1 MKKTLILIVCAFCGF
16 SELSS
21 SESTE
26 NLVKRGLNKSEG
38 RAAAFFPASHN
49 FRQIYGDTL
58 LSLQFEQGRIFKN
71 NPNLEFWGNLEWIF
85 ANGYCGNSCGS
96 SRINILNVSFG
107 LKVIGPVFRDRIYLY
122 AGLGP
127 DLGITLIKNQSN
139 FTSHNCNIGIG
150 GIAKS
155 GCQIFLS
162 NHFFLDFF
170 ADYLYL
176 PMHFYNTAD
185 VGGGKVGIG
194 LSGRY

>member
-1 MKKTLILIVCAFCGF
+1 MKKTVILIVCAFCGF

-21 SESTE
+21 RESTE
-26 NLVKRGLNKSEG
+26 NSIKKGLNKSEG

-49 FRQIYGDTL
+49 FREVYGDAL
-58 LSLQFEQGRIFKN
+58 LCFQFEQTRIFKN

-85 ANGYCGNSCGS
+85 ANENCSNFCGS
-96 SRINILNVSFG
+96 SRINILNISFG
-107 LKVIGPVFRDRIYLY
+107 LKVIGPVFRDQIYLY

-127 DLGITLIKNQSN
+127 DLGITLIKNQAII
-139 FTSHNCNIGIG
+139 TTQNCNLGIG

-155 GCQIFLS
+155 GCQIFLTQS
-162 NHFFLDFF
+162 FFIDFF

-176 PMHFYNTAD
+176 PVHFENTAD
-185 VGGGKVGIG
+185 IGGGKVGIG